1 MPPTDNIT
9 IQGLDALFRKFERV
23 QAIAILTPPM
33 QRAVLRLQRRLA
45 TYPPP
50 IPGSRY
56 VRGRGWAN
64 KAGKV
69 TRLTSEKLGSR
80 WTTRVRRGAGGI
92 EGVVGNNASYVRY
105 VQSVADQANIH
116 KGRWPTDQSVL
127 REEGPTIVADFKNV
141 IDAALEG

>member
-1 MPPTDNIT
+1 MDNDIT

-45 TYPPP
+45 SYPPA
-50 IPGSRY
+50 IPDSRY
-56 VRGRGWAN
+56 VRGRGMAN
-64 KAGKV
+64 KAGRV

-80 WTTRVRRGAGGI
+80 WTTRVTRDAGGI
-92 EGVVGNNASYVRY
+92 TGTVGNNASYVRW
-105 VQSVADQANIH
+105 VQSAVDQANVH

-127 REEGPTIVADFKNV
+127 RDEGPVIVADFKSV
-141 IDAALEG
+141 IDTALEG

>member
-1 MPPTDNIT
+1 MNDNIT

-45 TYPPP
+45 TYPPA
-50 IPGSRY
+50 ISGSRY

-64 KAGKV
+64 KDGRV

-80 WTTRVRRGAGGI
+80 WTTKIARDAGGVS
-92 EGVVGNNASYVRY
+92 GTVGNNASYVRY
-105 VQSVADQANIH
+105 VQSRVDQANVH
-116 KGRWPTDQSVL
+116 KGRWPTDESVL
-127 REEGPTIVADFKNV
+127 REEGPTIVADFKGAV
-141 IDAALEG
+141 DAALEK